1 MTYTCTTLYII
12 TVFYLRT
19 QLSINVVFCV
29 CIQLCVYV
37 VIYTDIEVIYTC
49 IESSAFILL
58 FTFTKLY
65 LRA

>member
-58 FTFTKLY
+58 FTSTKLY